1 MAHFRTAHP
10 GHTRSLVQQSAPGHR
25 PAPARPQHGRAPV
38 TAVAGRKAKG
48 RHRAAPAVV
57 PPSAADIAA
66 LATYARPT
74 AFDRI
79 KLREGFL
86 TQFGNSQRFD
96 STAIPPLEQL
106 VGFMEADSS
115 IADIRWMAYM
125 LATAYWETTSL
136 KKETVPTL
144 DKKGQ
149 PLRDKKGQ
157 PLVHSRQR
165 WAITMAPVEE
175 VGHGAGRNYFLPVKV
190 KALPGGEARVTEQ
203 DGDQFT
209 VSAKGLQTA
218 ISKGA
223 RMGAAATQK
232 AVKTY
237 ADDDGTE
244 LSYFGRGYVQLT
256 WWSNYARAS
265 AQLGLGL
272 QLLLDPAQVLQPA
285 IAYQLMAHGMRTGEG
300 FANGRKFSN
309 YFNGAKT
316 DYVKAR
322 AMVNGSDHAADI
334 AAIARQFEII
344 LLAAKP

>member
-1 MAHFRTAHP
+1 MARFRTSHP
-10 GHTRSLVQQSAPGHR
+10 GHTRALVQQPLPGHR
-25 PAPARPQHGRAPV
+25 PASTRTPPGRAPD
-38 TAVAGRKAKG
+38 TVAAGHKAPG
-48 RHRAAPAVV
+48 RAAPATV
-57 PPSAADIAA
+57 PPSAADVAA
-66 LATYARPT
+66 LATYARP
-74 AFDRI
+74 ARFDRI

-86 TQFGNSQRFD
+86 AQFGKDPHFD
-96 STAIPPLEQL
+96 SAAIPQLEQL
-106 VGFMEADSS
+106 VGFMEADNG

-144 DKKGQ
+144 DKKGR
-149 PLRDKKGQ
+149 PRVDKKGQ

-165 WAITMAPVEE
+165 WAITMSPVEE

-190 KALPGGEARVTEQ
+190 KALPGGDARVTEQ

-218 ISKGA
+218 ITKGA

-237 ADDDGTE
+237 VDDDGTE

-256 WWSNYARAS
+256 WWSNYAMAG

-272 QLLLDPAQVLQPA
+272 QLLLDPDQVLKPE
-285 IAYQLMAHGMRTGEG
+285 IAYKLMAHGMLTGEG
-300 FANGRKFSN
+300 FANGRKFSA
-309 YFNGAKT
+309 YFNGART

-322 AMVNGSDHAADI
+322 AMVNGTDHAADV
-334 AAIARQFEII
+334 AAVARQFETI
-344 LLAAKP
+344 LLAAKS